1 MEANFAAEERR
12 FKKGEIICNKG
23 EYKREMYNILLG
35 QVEVYSGYG
44 TPEQKQV
51 EELGE
56 GEFLNVISFL
66 EARPRKTVAVALET
80 TVVDV
85 ITKENFESFF
95 ERRPAKIMQ
104 LLQNLSARIRH
115 LTADYLEVCRR
126 LEEHPEIEKIKEEHH
141 DWYEQHEEIYQTIF
155 RMVSQKD

>member
-1 MEANFAAEERR
+1 MEANPAATEKR
-12 FKKGEIICNKG
+12 FKKGEIVCNKS

-35 QVEVYSGYG
+35 RIAVYSNYG
-44 TPEQKQV
+44 MPEQKQV

-66 EARPRKTVAVALET
+66 EARPRKTVAVALEP

-104 LLQNLSARIRH
+104 LLQDLSARIRH
-115 LTADYLEVCRR
+115 LTADYLEVCRQ
-126 LEEHPEIEKIKEEHH
+126 LEEHADVEQIRKSHPE
-141 DWYEQHEEIYQTIF
+141 WYKKHEELYHAIF
-155 RMVSQKD
+155 RMVSRRE

>member
-1 MEANFAAEERR
+1 MEVNFAAEERR
-12 FKKGEIICNKG
+12 FRKGEIICNKS

-35 QVEVYSGYG
+35 RVAVYFNYG

-95 ERRPAKIMQ
+95 ESRPAKIMQ
-104 LLQNLSARIRH
+104 LLQDLSARIRH
-115 LTADYLEVCRR
+115 LTADYLEVCHQ
-126 LEEHPEIEKIKEEHH
+126 LEKHADVQMIRESQPE
-141 DWYEQHEEIYQTIF
+141 WYEKHEEIYQTIF

>member
-1 MEANFAAEERR
+1 MAENPITEERR
-12 FKKGEIICNKG
+12 FKKGEIICNES
-23 EYKREMYNILLG
+23 EYEREMYNILLG
-35 QVEVYSGYG
+35 KAAVYFNYG

-104 LLQNLSARIRH
+104 LLQDMSARIRH
-115 LTADYLEVCRR
+115 LTADYLEVCRQ
-126 LEEHPEIEKIKEEHH
+126 LEEHADVQMIRESQPE
-141 DWYEQHEEIYQTIF
+141 WYEKHEEIYQTIF
-155 RMVSQKD
+155 RMVSQRD